1 MFLDVPTKD
10 IKKLFKIAGEDP
22 FDNGS
27 EDKDEAK
34 EENGAE
40 GENGGG
46 GGGPTREEFMSPS
59 FGGFYK
65 DEDDVSA
72 FEGSDGLKRYV
83 LW

>member
-1 MFLDVPTKD
+1 MTSLQKTL
-10 IKKLFKIAGEDP
+10 KKLFKIAGEDP

-83 LW
+83 LG